1 MPTLSLSL
9 DGPSSHGVLSQ
20 VALERIRDTIKLSA
34 LPWTETLA
42 VTYDQTIDVDVN
54 DDLNREL
61 ALFVRSLH
69 YVIGSNKHLA
79 TSKLYMEQA
88 LHGH

>member
-1 MPTLSLSL
+1 
-9 DGPSSHGVLSQ
+9 
-20 VALERIRDTIKLSA
+20 
-34 LPWTETLA
+34 
-42 VTYDQTIDVDVN
+42 VDVN